1 MTSPTDRLRA
11 LSQEAFE
18 VAKRYDAGDR
28 SAAEHTRALQSE
40 LESLRSV
47 VDGSSGHEAEG
58 LKVAWS
64 EAWVDLN
71 WVASGGLLAT
81 SIRLQLHR
89 AAPDAFKAPREG
101 N

>member
-1 MTSPTDRLRA
+1 MTSPKERLRT

-18 VAKRYDAGDR
+18 VAKQYDSGDQ
-28 SAAEHTRALQSE
+28 SAAERGVVLQTE
-40 LESLRSV
+40 LESLRSA
-47 VDGSSGHEAEG
+47 VDAATGHEAEG

-71 WVASGGLLAT
+71 WVASGGRLAT

-89 AAPDAFKAPREG
+89 AAPDAFKAP
-101 N
+101 

>member
-1 MTSPTDRLRA
+1 MTDPMERLRD

-18 VAKRYDAGDR
+18 IAKLHDSGDQAAGVR
-28 SAAEHTRALQSE
+28 SLPLQKE

-47 VDGSSGHEAEG
+47 VDAATGHEAEG

-71 WVASGGLLAT
+71 WVASGGRLAT

-89 AAPDAFKAPREG
+89 SAPDALKGP
-101 N
+101 